1 MTHREW
7 NSGLC
12 DCAAAGWDVCLLSF
26 VCPCVQLARNY
37 TDLHALH
44 PNAGGPGAQYF
55 PPEQRN
61 TTSAACCA
69 VPSSCLCY
77 LIPKNYNLPEE
88 LQALYVLFHQCVL
101 NCWNWEQRRL
111 LRQVSGIEGHD
122 CTDCLI
128 AWFCIPCSI
137 AQHAAQIAPV
147 KATTTTTTGVPFE
160 VQPFLPISLSIPH
173 HY

>member
-12 DCAAAGWDVCLLSF
+12 DCAAAGWDVCCLSF
-26 VCPCVQLARNY
+26 VCPFVQMARNY
-37 TDLHALH
+37 TDLHVLH

-61 TTSAACCA
+61 TTSASCCA
-69 VPSSCLCY
+69 VPFLGCL
-77 LIPKNYNLPEE
+77 LPEDCKIP
-88 LQALYVLFHQCVL
+88 YCVL
-101 NCWNWEQRRL
+101 NPCLGWGWNWEQRRL
-111 LRQVSGIEGHD
+111 LRQASGIEGHD

-128 AWFCIPCSI
+128 ATFCIPCSI

-147 KATTTTTTGVPFE
+147 KATTTTTTTGAPFE